1 MDKVIKEQWLAAL
14 RSGKYEQTSEKLC
27 DGTAYCCL
35 GVLGDLYAK
44 QHNINWVSKID
55 TDIDETVHTLLDA
68 EFLLPSAVMRWA
80 VVDEDPK
87 VNIPDNI
94 IAVLSVDRCHLV
106 INKQTYVSVLNDNV
120 GLTFNELADLIEAS
134 L

>member
-1 MDKVIKEQWLAAL
+1 MNQDIKTKWVNAL
-14 RSGKYEQTSEKLC
+14 RSGEYKQTSMKLC

-44 QHNINWVSKID
+44 SHNTKWVAILD
-55 TDIDETVHTLLDA
+55 TDIDETVYTLLDS
-68 EFLLPSAVMRWA
+68 EFLLPSAVMQWA
-80 VVDEDPK
+80 VVDEDPLVK
-87 VNIPDNI
+87 IPNNI
-94 IAVLSVDRCHLV
+94 IAALSGDREHLV
-106 INKQTYVSVLNDNV
+106 INKQTYLSVLNDNV